1 MVHCKIDHHIVT
13 RTSSQT
19 MANLYNIL
27 SYLAGERE
35 KESESESE
43 SERYGDSRPWLDTM
57 VVIKLDAN

>member
-1 MVHCKIDHHIVT
+1 MLEFMVHCKIDHHIVT

-35 KESESESE
+35 
-43 SERYGDSRPWLDTM
+43 SERYGDSRPWLDTV

>member
-1 MVHCKIDHHIVT
+1 MLEFMVHCKIDHHIVT

-35 KESESESE
+35 SE
-43 SERYGDSRPWLDTM
+43 SERYGDSRPWLDTV

>member
-1 MVHCKIDHHIVT
+1 MHCKIDHHIVT

-35 KESESESE
+35 SE

>member
-1 MVHCKIDHHIVT
+1 MHCKIDHHIVT

-35 KESESESE
+35 SE
-43 SERYGDSRPWLDTM
+43 SERYGDSRPWLDIV